1 MTYQGVD
8 TAARLTAGQA
18 KILRENGISFVAR
31 YLVPETLW
39 KALTAQ
45 EAADIRNAGL
55 ALMLCWELGGE
66 DLRGGSVKGVEHGAR
81 AKQLAEG
88 LGVPAGVTVYFAV
101 DYNALPGDYP
111 AIEQYML
118 AAQTAMGNKYVAGLY
133 GHEKI
138 VEFLAQRGT
147 VKRFWQCVA
156 WSNRFLPEAT
166 VRQYAWQGDERAK
179 AVQAKIGVA
188 VDLDATE
195 TLSGMWMPQAEYDD
209 GGDTVIEP
217 AGADDPGGPKTPWY
231 AEAMAWAKD
240 AGLIQDGR
248 PNDPVTRAEL
258 ATVLRRYDKLVDEKI
273 RLRLPEDDSLG
284 GLISE

>member
-1 MTYQGVD
+1 MTCEGID
-8 TAARLTAGQA
+8 TAARLTAAQA
-18 KILRENGISFVAR
+18 RILRENGVSFVGR

-39 KALTAQ
+39 KALTAK
-45 EAADIRNAGL
+45 EAADIRAAGL

-66 DLRGGSVKGVEHGAR
+66 DLKGGAAKGAEHGSR

-88 LGVPAGVTVYFAV
+88 LGVPAGVTIYFAV
-101 DYNALPGDYP
+101 DYNAQPADYP
-111 AIEQYML
+111 LIEQYML
-118 AAQTAMGNKYVAGLY
+118 AAQTALGGRYVAGLY
-133 GHEKI
+133 GHERI
-138 VEFLAQRGT
+138 VEFLAQRGS

-156 WSNRFLPEAT
+156 WSNMFSSYAT
-166 VRQYAWQGDERAK
+166 VRQYAWQGDERSK

-195 TLSGMWMPQAEYDD
+195 TLSGMWMPQTEYAD
-209 GGDTVIEP
+209 GGDTIIEP
-217 AGADDPGGPKTPWY
+217 QPWY
-231 AEAMAWAKD
+231 AEAMAWA
-240 AGLIQDGR
+240 AENGLIKDGR

-258 ATVLRRYDKLVDEKI
+258 ATVLQRYDKLVDEKI